1 MYTYT
6 FGPWELLVLGKKNPT
21 VLFFKDPFN
30 FHIWFTMGQPTGA
43 DVLTQLSKHS
53 GCILKA
59 KSVAVRMV
67 LINRKAL
74 LVPFCVHFK
83 MLVVHWDG
91 SQMRHDWSLVE
102 MQLWHAFL
110 KKTGERSLG
119 QTIPCELGT
128 ILWEMLDSWSVHND
142 CQRKPNLAGK
152 SSVFRNKNVFVSD
165 T

>member
-6 FGPWELLVLGKKNPT
+6 FGPGELLILGKRNPT
-21 VLFFKDPFN
+21 LLFFKDPFS
-30 FHIWFTMGQPTGA
+30 FHIWFIVSQPTGA
-43 DVLTQLSKHS
+43 DMLTRQTERSR
-53 GCILKA
+53 IIKA

-83 MLVVHWDG
+83 MLLVHWDG
-91 SQMRHDWSLVE
+91 SQMRHYSSLVE
-102 MQLWHAFL
+102 MQLWHAFI

-119 QTIPCELGT
+119 QMIPCELGT
-128 ILWEMLDSWSVHND
+128 ILWEMLDSCSVHSD
-142 CQRKPNLAGK
+142 CQRKPDMAGRTSGFK
-152 SSVFRNKNVFVSD
+152 KKVLISD